1 MQEPFFGALDD
12 HRPQLAGT
20 ASEDDVL
27 VGMGAVILNG
37 AVIREARESDREM
50 IRHAFEGYVR
60 KSEVHLGVEPLSAQD
75 VFAG

>member
-20 ASEDDVL
+20 ASVD
-27 VGMGAVILNG
+27 VGMG

-60 KSEVHLGVEPLSAQD
+60 KSEVHRGVEPLSAQD